1 MDLPV
6 NSFKRAIKA
15 GRQQIGLWSSL
26 ASNITVEIL
35 AGSGFDW
42 LLLDYRAF
50 AQRAADGPQPAPGGD
65 GGTAS
70 TRSCAR
76 PGTTR

>member
-6 NSFKRAIKA
+6 NHFKRAIKA
-15 GRQQIGLWSSL
+15 GRSQIGLWSSL

-42 LLLDYRAF
+42 LLLDMRAF
-50 AQRAADGPQPAPGGD
+50 AQRAADGPQPAAGGD
-65 GGTAS
+65 GGTAPPD
-70 TRSCAR
+70 RAAR